1 MTVFVQQN
9 IIEEYKDDMVK
20 YAADEDKARIPE
32 GFESIPLPLLL
43 RCCLLSLGK
52 GEVAE
57 VFV

>member
-32 GFESIPLPLLL
+32 CFKSIPLPLLL
-43 RCCLLSLGK
+43 
-52 GEVAE
+52 
-57 VFV
+57 